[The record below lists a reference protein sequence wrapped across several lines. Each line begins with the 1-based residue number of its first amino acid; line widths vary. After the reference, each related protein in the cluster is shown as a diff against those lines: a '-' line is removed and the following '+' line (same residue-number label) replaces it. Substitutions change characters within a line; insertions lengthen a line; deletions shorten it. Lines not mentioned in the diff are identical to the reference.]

1 MKKVF
6 SLVLTLIMCFG
17 LMLPV
22 MAKAQGDIGIIDTQK
37 ILQAHPDIEGAR
49 QKMQLEEQKAKQDYE
64 ENAKNLPDAEKEQY
78 IQKLQQQLA
87 KMEHETM
94 GPIGTQIDVAIKKV
108 AEEKGL
114 TVVLDK
120 GGVITGGTD
129 ITEDVVKEIS
139 KIK

>member
-6 SLVLTLIMCFG
+6 SLVLTLIMCFA
-17 LMLPV
+17 LMSPV
-22 MAKAQGDIGIIDTQK
+22 MAKAQGNIGIIDTQK
-37 ILQAHPDIEGAR
+37 ILQAHPDVEGAR

-94 GPIGTQIDVAIKKV
+94 GPIGTQIDAAIKKV
-108 AEEKGL
+108 VEEKGL

-120 GGVITGGTD
+120 GNVITGGTD

>member
-1 MKKVF
+1 MKKIF
-6 SLVLTLIMCFG
+6 SLFLTFVMCFA
-17 LMLPV
+17 LMSPA
-22 MAKAQGDIGIIDTQK
+22 MAKAQGNIGIIDTQK
-37 ILQAHPDIEGAR
+37 ILQAHPDMEGAR

-64 ENAKNLPDAEKEQY
+64 DNGKSLPEAEKEQY

-94 GPIGTQIDVAIKKV
+94 GPIGTQIDAAIKKV